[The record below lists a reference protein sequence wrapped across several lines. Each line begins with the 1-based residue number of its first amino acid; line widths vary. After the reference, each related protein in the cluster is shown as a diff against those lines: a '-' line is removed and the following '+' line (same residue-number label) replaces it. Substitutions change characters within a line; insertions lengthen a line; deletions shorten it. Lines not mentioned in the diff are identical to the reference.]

1 MIDNVLA
8 HHQTSRRHKISGA
21 PTSLTAHRSQG
32 AAVDVEPGHLLGQ
45 GLGDDEYLDVEAV
58 EEIP

>member
-1 MIDNVLA
+1 
-8 HHQTSRRHKISGA
+8 
-21 PTSLTAHRSQG
+21 
-32 AAVDVEPGHLLGQ
+32 VDVEPGHLLGQ